1 MMLEFHKSC
10 FKDDDGGVEL
20 GRGGGGRDGYGDG
33 EGGRDG
39 YGDEEGGGGGG
50 GGGWS
55 LENIDQRI
63 RDMKE
68 AKRDR
73 KAFVQQVMDVKIV
86 QPVSYFPMLFN
97 VHMNE

>member
-20 GRGGGGRDGYGDG
+20 GRGGGGRDGYGDV
-33 EGGRDG
+33 
-39 YGDEEGGGGGG
+39 EGGGGGG

-73 KAFVQQVMDVKIV
+73 KAFIQQVMDVKIV
-86 QPVSYFPMLFN
+86 QPIS
-97 VHMNE
+97 

>member
-1 MMLEFHKSC
+1 MMLEFDKSC
-10 FKDDDGGVEL
+10 LQDDDARVEL

-33 EGGRDG
+33 
-39 YGDEEGGGGGG
+39 EGGGGGG

-86 QPVSYFPMLFN
+86 QPISYFPMLFN